1 MGPDQAIYVPWVV
14 WAASWFAAA
23 LWANRTVKRPAL
35 GSQTLYRVF
44 EFGGFFLLLSYVVRR
59 SSDGHYSMAVN
70 GAPLWSLSDDVKWAM
85 VGVAALGFLFC
96 WWARIHLGRFW
107 SGSVTR
113 KEGHRV
119 VDTGPYAIV
128 RHPIYTGVIAAGLAT
143 MAVRGTQ
150 FAIAGTALLV
160 VGYYLK
166 GRLEERFLRAEL
178 GAQAYDAYARKTA
191 MLVPFVRI

>member
-1 MGPDQAIYVPWVV
+1 MGPDQAIYVPWAL

-23 LWANRTVKRPAL
+23 LWANRTVKQPAL
-35 GSQTLYRVF
+35 GSQTLYRLF
-44 EFGGFFLLLSYVVRR
+44 EFGGFFLLLAYVVRR
-59 SSDGHYSMAVN
+59 GPRGHFAMAF
-70 GAPLWSLSDDVKWAM
+70 GGTPLWSLPEDAKWAM

-119 VDTGPYAIV
+119 IDTGPYAIV
-128 RHPIYTGVIAAGLAT
+128 RHPIYTGVITASLAT
-143 MAVRGTQ
+143 MAVRGT
-150 FAIAGTALLV
+150 ALAAAGAALIV
-160 VGYYLK
+160 AGYIVK

-178 GAQAYDAYARKTA
+178 GAEAYDAYARKTA
-191 MLVPFVRI
+191 MLVPYLKL